1 MNASR
6 RERRSHLDH
15 DGRVGLL
22 EDDVDDNESE
32 LHAFRAE
39 IREEMKWLRRTLV
52 GFLVTIALSAIGV
65 CFTIVLV
72 GK

>member
-1 MNASR
+1 MNGAR
-6 RERRSHLDH
+6 RERRAHIEH
-15 DGRVGLL
+15 AERIGLL

-39 IREEMKWLRRTLV
+39 IREEMKWLRRTLI

-65 CFTIVLV
+65 CFTIVLASR
-72 GK
+72 